1 MFDMHMRWVE
11 QIVYA
16 MCGRVYGALRVS
28 VEMHEEKLLLHL
40 HKPVDFSG
48 VLIPF
53 NQKSE
58 PSVTDPMRMTVV
70 TYTTPGLVP
79 PIPAYILSSWP
90 SFDLRD
96 H

>member
-1 MFDMHMRWVE
+1 MFDMH
-11 QIVYA
+11 IIYA

-28 VEMHEEKLLLHL
+28 VEIHKEKLLLHL
-40 HKPVDFSG
+40 KPVDFSG

-70 TYTTPGLVP
+70 TYTTPGFVP
-79 PIPAYILSSWP
+79 PIPAYVLSSWP